1 MLMATTN
8 IFAETFTLNGLNY
21 LTTSSGTVK
30 IISVEN
36 KDELFSVIIPSTVA
50 YNSKDY
56 RVTKIENNVFE
67 QCPVL
72 SSVTFDKESNL
83 EQIGESVFLSCIPLE
98 SRNFVRNV
106 WAGRSIRLP
115 YAHN

>member
-21 LTTSSGTVK
+21 RTTSSGTVK

-56 RVTKIENNVFE
+56 RVTKIENNVIHNIFNFGTAWLILFI
-67 QCPVL
+67 PVE
-72 SSVTFDKESNL
+72 KCNL
-83 EQIGESVFLSCIPLE
+83 VINAIF
-98 SRNFVRNV
+98 
-106 WAGRSIRLP
+106 
-115 YAHN
+115 